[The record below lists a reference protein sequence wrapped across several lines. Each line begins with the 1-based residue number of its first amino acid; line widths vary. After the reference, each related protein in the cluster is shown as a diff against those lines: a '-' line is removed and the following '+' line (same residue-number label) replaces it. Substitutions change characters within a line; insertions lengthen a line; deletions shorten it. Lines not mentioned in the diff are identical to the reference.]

1 MCIYTYR
8 ILSEE
13 SKIYIFRGFI
23 ELKKM
28 INEFLG
34 HVDEVVAGLSEDEVK
49 ENNDV
54 IMKILRTYAEAL
66 KDIDEIDKI
75 IVATFI
81 GEPGYTLNQA
91 FQKGSGNP

>member
-8 ILSEE
+8 ILGEE
-13 SKIYIFRGFI
+13 SKIYIFREFI

-34 HVDEVVAGLSEDEVK
+34 HVDEVVTGLSEDEVK
-49 ENNDV
+49 ENKDV
-54 IMKILRTYAEAL
+54 VMKILKTYAEAL
-66 KDIDEIDKI
+66 KDIKEIDKI

-81 GEPGYTLNQA
+81 DGPGYI
-91 FQKGSGNP
+91 FDRD